1 VAIFLGSNQL
11 KQPIGTGAPT
21 VAEGAIA
28 PQTDFGW
35 VFTSPAVA
43 AGWDLAIGVGDS
55 TSVTTGMVVAR
66 EVAVDV
72 AAGTYTVSV
81 QWKVSSGT
89 LTAKER
95 KLWVKAEG
103 Y

>member
-1 VAIFLGSNQL
+1 
-11 KQPIGTGAPT
+11 
-21 VAEGAIA
+21 
-28 PQTDFGW
+28 
-35 VFTSPAVA
+35 
-43 AGWDLAIGVGDS
+43 
-55 TSVTTGMVVAR
+55 
-66 EVAVDV
+66 
-72 AAGTYTVSV
+72 VSV